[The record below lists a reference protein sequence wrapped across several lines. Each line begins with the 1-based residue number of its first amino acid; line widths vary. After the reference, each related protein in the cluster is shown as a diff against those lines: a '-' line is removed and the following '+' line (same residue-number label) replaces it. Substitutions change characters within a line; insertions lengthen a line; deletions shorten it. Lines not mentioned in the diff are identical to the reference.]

1 MTASAPTHSM
11 AVRHILHACLGI
23 AIAGLGL
30 IADRQTLL
38 PLLGVLT
45 ALAFAIETLRFALPD
60 MNAWLTHR
68 FGPLVKARERRAVS
82 GATYLVLSAL
92 LTFALFDARIAA
104 LAVAYTAWGDPLAS
118 IVGGRAG
125 HWRWRGKSMEGAF
138 AFLVGGA
145 AAGLLLGPLGAN
157 ISLAARLLGAASAA
171 VIELLPLRLD
181 DNITAPAGSAI
192 VMALVVALA
201 SGA

>member
-1 MTASAPTHSM
+1 MTARPPAPSM
-11 AVRHILHACLGI
+11 AVRHILHACLGSFI
-23 AIAGLGL
+23 AALGL

-38 PLLGVLT
+38 PLLGALT
-45 ALAFAIETLRFALPD
+45 ALAFAIEALRFALPD
-60 MNAWLTHR
+60 MNAWLTDR
-68 FGPLVKARERRAVS
+68 FGPLVKAHERRAVS

-92 LTFALFDARIAA
+92 LVFALFDARIAA

-125 HWRWRGKSMEGAF
+125 HWRWRDKSMEGAF

-157 ISLAARLLGAASAA
+157 ISLAARLLGAAAAA

-181 DNITAPAGSAI
+181 DNITAPAGSAT
-192 VMALVVALA
+192 VMALVVALE